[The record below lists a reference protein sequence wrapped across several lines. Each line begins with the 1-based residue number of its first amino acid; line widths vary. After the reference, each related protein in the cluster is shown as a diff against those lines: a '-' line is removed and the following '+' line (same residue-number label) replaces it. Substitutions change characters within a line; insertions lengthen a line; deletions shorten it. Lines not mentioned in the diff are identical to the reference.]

1 MRITRLQLKDVK
13 RHEDLTL
20 DLAPGLTV
28 IRGPNEAGKSTIQR
42 AIEIGLFR
50 KPTSEASELDGIK
63 RWGAKAE
70 PKVVLDFED
79 ETGSGSLAKTFAGP
93 KGTVELTT
101 DAGVERDPA
110 AVERLVAG
118 LTGLPTER
126 FFQAT
131 ASVNHHELADLSRDE
146 STLRDRLQQS
156 MTGATRGTRDA
167 RRKLEDAIRRYRAE
181 GNKNPGHLKVARTAV
196 EQLEIEVAS
205 GEQALSVLESERRAL
220 AQARDRRQAL
230 EAELERYQEGLK
242 MAERAVALQARG
254 AAAQQRYETYRR
266 AAEIEAEIAE
276 LDASHPSP
284 VPLPSLRAIVDRI
297 RSHEY
302 RLSEIRAEL
311 AAEPE
316 VSFVALP
323 EPPWRLRAGVGLL
336 LAVLAAV
343 ALVGGVV
350 LDQLLIGGAQAVVL
364 GVAALLVGLSAMRM
378 RQKLAD
384 VQAENELRESEI
396 SRRLRGRSELFDEL
410 RETERQ
416 RDEALAELALEDL
429 AAADQLLADETEL
442 VGRIDTLRA
451 EYRGLLGEDRP
462 EQSVSELRD
471 RAAAEADQC
480 RHALAGMGDIGAQPE
495 KSLAT
500 FRSTVDRLSSERE
513 QSLSAEM
520 QADARLQANKV
531 DAEQVAAKV
540 EALEQARDR
549 LAHAERRLRI
559 YELTL
564 NALQAAEAATMKKAA
579 RYLEQSMG
587 RDIGRITNG
596 RYRRL
601 RVDENT
607 LSFSV
612 YSAERGEWTDAKD
625 LSRGTRDQL
634 YLCARLGIVRQIT
647 QPATPPLVFDDPFVT
662 FDDERAQRAVE
673 MLRDAA
679 SDLQVIYLTCS
690 ERYDDLADRVIV
702 LDGPSV
708 RDDAEDGPTASV
720 DRPVAGTGVAAS
732 A

>member
-1 MRITRLQLKDVK
+1 MRITRLQLSDVK
-13 RHEDLTL
+13 RHEDLVL
-20 DLAPGLTV
+20 DLAPGLTI

-42 AIEIGLFR
+42 AIEIALFR
-50 KPTSEASELDGIK
+50 KATSEASELGGIK
-63 RWGAKAE
+63 RWGADSE
-70 PKVVLDFED
+70 PTVVVDFED
-79 ETGSGSLAKTFAGP
+79 ETGAGRLAKTFAGS

-110 AVERLVAG
+110 AVERAIAG
-118 LTGLPTER
+118 LTGLPTEK

-131 ASVNHHELADLSRDE
+131 ASVNHHELADLSKDE
-146 STLRDRLQQS
+146 NTLRDRLQQS
-156 MTGATRGTRDA
+156 MTGATRGTREA
-167 RRKLEDAIRRYRAE
+167 RKKLEDAIRRYRAE
-181 GNKNPGHLKVARTAV
+181 GAKNPGHLKVARAEV
-196 EQLEIEVAS
+196 ERLEIEVAS
-205 GEQALSVLESERRAL
+205 GEQALSVLEHERRAL
-220 AQARDRRQAL
+220 AEARDRRQAI

-242 MAERAVALQARG
+242 AAERAVALQARG

-266 AAEIEAEIAE
+266 AADIETEVSR
-276 LDASHPSP
+276 LDANHPSP
-284 VPLPSLRAIVDRI
+284 VPLPTLRGIVDRI

-323 EPPWRLRAGVGLL
+323 EPPWRLRAAVGALLAL
-336 LAVLAAV
+336 LAVIS
-343 ALVGGVV
+343 LVGGVV
-350 LDQLLIGGAQAVVL
+350 LDQLLIGGLQAMVL
-364 GVAALLVGLSAMRM
+364 GVAALLVGFSALRM
-378 RQKLAD
+378 RRRLAD

-396 SRRLRGRSELFDEL
+396 NRRLRGRSELFDDL

-416 RDEALAELALEDL
+416 RDEALAELALDDL

-442 VGRIDTLRA
+442 VGQIDTLRA
-451 EYRGLLGEDRP
+451 EYRGLLGERQP

-480 RHALAGMGDIGAQPE
+480 RHALAGMGEIGAQPE
-495 KSLAT
+495 KSLASY
-500 FRSTVDRLSSERE
+500 RATVERLTTERE
-513 QSLSAEM
+513 QAVATEL

-549 LAHAERRLRI
+549 LGHAERRLRI

-564 NALQAAEAATMKKAA
+564 AALQGAETATMKKAA

-587 RDIGRITNG
+587 RDIGRITGG

-601 RVDENT
+601 RVDENS

-612 YSAERGEWTDAKD
+612 HSAERGEWVDAKD

-647 QPATPPLVFDDPFVT
+647 HPATPPLVFDDPFVT
-662 FDDERAQRAVE
+662 FDDERARRAVE

-679 SDLQVIYLTCS
+679 ADLQVIYLTCS
-690 ERYDDLADRVIV
+690 DRYDELADKVIT
-702 LDGPSV
+702 LDGPSA
-708 RDDAEDGPTASV
+708 RDDGEDEPAAVES
-720 DRPVAGTGVAAS
+720 RPAAGVGLATPA
-732 A
+732 